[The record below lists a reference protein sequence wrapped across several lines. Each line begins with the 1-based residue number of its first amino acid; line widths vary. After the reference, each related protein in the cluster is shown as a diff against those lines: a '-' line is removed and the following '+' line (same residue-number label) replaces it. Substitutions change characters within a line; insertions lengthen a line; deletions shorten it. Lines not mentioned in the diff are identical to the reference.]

1 MRERSPPAD
10 GINPDRWLPT
20 TEVEGLRMINW
31 AVVIQEAE
39 HDSLVI
45 AFGLMVVGVL
55 TTHFLFKRYP
65 FVRAIIRVIFLIL
78 LTIVLVG
85 ADIIPYQ
92 PLQFTGNPLL
102 DAVHGALKVAWW
114 LWAAW
119 FVVGFLRAFVIVE
132 HRPREGKLLQDL
144 MAGLIYLAAIFAIIA
159 YVFDL
164 RIQGLLATSGVAA
177 IILGLALQSTLSDV
191 FSGVV
196 LSFSRPYRPGDWI
209 SIDGGTD
216 GRVIEMNWRATHVLT
231 GRRDLAIVPNSTI
244 AKSKIVNVSSP
255 SGLHGVTI
263 NVQVDAKA
271 PPATASQILEHAI
284 LSCRLIVSAPAPS
297 VTIKAINASFTEFE
311 ITFFVEDLGS
321 STRAQN
327 QLFDLIFRHLAVAGI
342 DLAADQ
348 SQPVGVVGDLAQR
361 KSTTGTERLLELV
374 AIFASLTSEQRKVLA
389 AKLKPKSYDEG
400 EILVEPGTMLH
411 SLFIVGSGV
420 VSFTREESEG
430 EIELLRIGP
439 GDHFGE
445 IGMLTGAPATARIKA
460 LVPTTVYEL
469 AKDDLSPIVESQ
481 PEVSQGLCRALAQ
494 RQAAGQ
500 LASSTELV
508 EQVPKNR
515 LTVWFSE
522 RLHHLYDVASAE

>member
-1 MRERSPPAD
+1 
-10 GINPDRWLPT
+10 
-20 TEVEGLRMINW
+20 MINW
-31 AVVIQEAE
+31 PVVVHEAE
-39 HDSLVI
+39 HDPLVA
-45 AFGLMVVGVL
+45 AFVLMAVGGL

-65 FVRAIIRVIFLIL
+65 LVRAIIRVVFLIL

-85 ADIIPYQ
+85 ADIVPYQ
-92 PLQFTGNPLL
+92 PLRFTGNPLL

-114 LWAAW
+114 LFAAW

-164 RIQGLLATSGVAA
+164 KIQGLLATSGVAA

-231 GRRDLAIVPNSTI
+231 ARRDLAIVPNSTI

-255 SGLHGVTI
+255 SGLHGITI
-263 NVQVDAKA
+263 TVQVDAKA
-271 PPATASQILEHAI
+271 PPASASQILEHAI
-284 LSCRLIVSAPAPS
+284 LNCRLIVATPAPS

-311 ITFFVEDLGS
+311 ITFFVEDLAS

-327 QLFDLIFRHLAVAGI
+327 QLFDMIFRHLAAAGI

-348 SQPVGVVGDLAQR
+348 NQPGAAGNQAPR
-361 KSTTGTERLLELV
+361 STGSERLVELV
-374 AIFASLTSEQRKVLA
+374 AIFASLSSDQRKTIA
-389 AKLKPKSYDEG
+389 AKLKPRSYDEG
-400 EILVEPGTMLH
+400 EILVEPGTVLH
-411 SLFIVGSGV
+411 SLFIVCSGV
-420 VSFTREESEG
+420 LSFTREESEG

-460 LVPTTVYEL
+460 MIPSTVYEL
-469 AKDDLSPIVESQ
+469 AKDDLTPIVEAQ

-500 LASSTELV
+500 LVASTELA
-508 EQVPKNR
+508 EEVPKNR

-522 RLHHLYDVASAE
+522 RLHQLYDIASAD

>member
-1 MRERSPPAD
+1 
-10 GINPDRWLPT
+10 
-20 TEVEGLRMINW
+20 MIDW
-31 AVVIQEAE
+31 SVVIHEAE

-55 TTHFLFKRYP
+55 TTHFLFKKYP
-65 FVRAIIRVIFLIL
+65 FVRAIIRVIFLVL
-78 LTIVLVG
+78 LTVVLIS

-92 PLQFTGNPLL
+92 PLRFTGNPLL

-144 MAGLIYLAAIFAIIA
+144 IAGLIYLAAIFAIIA

-164 RIQGLLATSGVAA
+164 RIQGLLATSGVVA

-263 NVQVDAKA
+263 TVQVDAKA
-271 PPATASQILEHAI
+271 SPATAIQILEHAI
-284 LSCRLIVSAPAPS
+284 LNCRLIVAAPAPN
-297 VTIKAINASFTEFE
+297 VTIKSINARFIEFE

-348 SQPVGVVGDLAQR
+348 NQSGTAGNQPPR
-361 KSTTGTERLLELV
+361 STGTERLLELV
-374 AIFASLTSEQRKVLA
+374 AIFASLTGEERKA
-389 AKLKPKSYDEG
+389 IAGKLKPKSYDEG
-400 EILVEPGTMLH
+400 EILVEPGTVLH
-411 SLFIVGSGV
+411 SLFIVGSGIL
-420 VSFTREESEG
+420 SFTREESEG
-430 EIELLRIGP
+430 EIEVLRVGP

-445 IGMLTGAPATARIKA
+445 IGMLTAAPASVKIKA
-460 LVPTTVYEL
+460 LIPSTVYEL

-481 PEVSQGLCRALAQ
+481 PEVTQGLCRALAQ

-500 LASSTELV
+500 LAASTELP
-508 EQVPKNR
+508 EEVPRNR
-515 LTVWFSE
+515 LTNWFSE
-522 RLHHLYDVASAE
+522 RLHHLYDVASAD